1 MSFVWENTVIALI
14 TLILF
19 VSVGWLIIRS
29 LIRFSQ
35 KINVRD

>member
-1 MSFVWENTVIALI
+1 MSFVWENTIIALI

-29 LIRFSQ
+29 LIRSRR
-35 KINVRD
+35 K